1 MLLSSIENDKKFFV
15 QTQAFYKA
23 LHYLENNKTLF
34 IVGNPGVG
42 KTITSK
48 MLVLYYAAIKYKVR
62 YTTNT
67 TDLQSLKKSI
77 SQNPKEKEIILID
90 DCFGQAYFQMKDSQ
104 NEELLSLIKY
114 M

>member
-1 MLLSSIENDKKFFV
+1 MTRNFLYKLER
-15 QTQAFYKA
+15 FYKA

-67 TDLQSLKKSI
+67 TDLQSLKTSNYRKV
-77 SQNPKEKEIILID
+77 
-90 DCFGQAYFQMKDSQ
+90 
-104 NEELLSLIKY
+104 
-114 M
+114 